1 MEWTTVQAWTQ
12 EMKQLRSQP
21 YTVESITLLLA
32 MVSTM
37 VAIYVADR
45 LWQNAADRV
54 YLIQK
59 LDKRNGKNISGCG
72 VLGLPTV
79 KSLNSSCGMFG
90 LICLFGTQAAV
101 EPSMCDGLTVDQII
115 ASEWSILD
123 EDESDWKSHAAAI
136 AQSIHLIKKRLQW
149 KKLLIRLDMLSME
162 VNKPD
167 LWNDPVHAGK
177 ICRKH
182 GSLLGKMKEVQAFER
197 ELLEHVD
204 MVKLAREE
212 NDAELESV
220 GFQYFS

>member
-1 MEWTTVQAWTQ
+1 MEWTTVQAWIQ
-12 EMKQLRSQP
+12 EMEQLRSQP
-21 YTVESITLLLA
+21 YTVKSITLLLA

-45 LWQNAADRV
+45 LWQDAADRV

-79 KSLNSSCGMFG
+79 KSLYSGCGRFG

-101 EPSMCDGLTVDQII
+101 EPSTCDGLT
-115 ASEWSILD
+115 
-123 EDESDWKSHAAAI
+123 
-136 AQSIHLIKKRLQW
+136 W
-149 KKLLIRLDMLSME
+149 KKLLIRLDMLSAE
-162 VNKPD
+162 VNKLD

-177 ICRKH
+177 ISRKH
-182 GSLLGKMKEVQAFER
+182 VSLLGKMKEVHAFER
-197 ELLEHVD
+197 ELLEYVD
-204 MVKLAREE
+204 MVKLACEE

-220 GFQYFS
+220 GLQYFS